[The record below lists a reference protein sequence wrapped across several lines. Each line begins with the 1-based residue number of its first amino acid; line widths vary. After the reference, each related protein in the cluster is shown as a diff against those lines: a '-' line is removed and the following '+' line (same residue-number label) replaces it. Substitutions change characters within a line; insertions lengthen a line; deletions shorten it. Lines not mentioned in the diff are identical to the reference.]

1 MKNNTLAIL
10 PPKTQRSKTP
20 PMPLLSMLHFSPSL
34 AETENKQLKAMND
47 KLAAENSRLV
57 RIMLF
62 GMAASF
68 FCGLILG
75 VYCKVNP

>member
-1 MKNNTLAIL
+1 MITLL
-10 PPKTQRSKTP
+10 PPKTTRSKTP
-20 PMPLLSMLHFSPSL
+20 PMPVLSMLTFIPPGWES
-34 AETENKQLKAMND
+34 ERKALIGLND

-57 RIMLF
+57 RVMLF

-75 VYCKVNP
+75 VYCKVGP